1 MMKSKNRDRDHLN
14 LLCDIGELA
23 NLIIGSTD
31 IQGFLQQTVEMVARH
46 LDADVGSIYLL
57 LIPRLCWRNPHWKG
71 SKSCYILFQN
81 NILFQPQDISVS
93 LILF

>member
-31 IQGFLQQTVEMVARH
+31 IQGFLQ
-46 LDADVGSIYLL
+46 G
-57 LIPRLCWRNPHWKG
+57 C
-71 SKSCYILFQN
+71 
-81 NILFQPQDISVS
+81 
-93 LILF
+93 